1 MSEARMKILLSFFQS
16 FFLSFFFV
24 GCVWGGGGGGGGG
37 ALLSPFCVALAED
50 SNKCFCYYLFQA
62 CLVVY
67 IRLRR
72 QITLEL

>member
-1 MSEARMKILLSFFQS
+1 MSEARMKIFLS
-16 FFLSFFFV
+16 FFLSFFLYFFLV
-24 GCVWGGGGGGGGG
+24 GGGGGEGGG
-37 ALLSPFCVALAED
+37 AHLSPFCVAFAED